1 MDVFPYLNSVYYLKS
16 VVVILILV
24 LVISVHFYQYSGEYF
39 ALLNFHVK
47 FGSTSFNVDDTIKFH
62 TTSTIE
68 KISIMNFPDSNSSF
82 IDDEMVKPRHNTHI
96 NSKFAGITLSNT
108 AGRKVKIDN
117 KSSTATDATEAEWI
131 ETLNYTIDYGD
142 NTCNENK
149 NGNPRKMNFVRLLNH
164 WKSISEKYKIPYF
177 LVYGSLIGAVRNAD
191 FIPWDHDMDILVDE
205 IYYEILAGIDNNR
218 NFTPKANDN
227 SFHLVVQNF
236 FRSEYSNMHKPR
248 QNCLGQV
255 KLFLMLYC
263 I

>member
-24 LVISVHFYQYSGEYF
+24 LVISVQFYQYSGKYF
-39 ALLNFHVK
+39 ALLNFNVK
-47 FGSTSFNVDDTIKFH
+47 FGSTSFKVDDATNLH
-62 TTSTIE
+62 NTSTIE
-68 KISIMNFPDSNSSF
+68 KISIMNFADSNSSF
-82 IDDEMVKPRHNTHI
+82 IDDGMVKARHNTHMTP
-96 NSKFAGITLSNT
+96 KFSGITLSNT
-108 AGRKVKIDN
+108 TVRKVNNDN
-117 KSSTATDATEAEWI
+117 KSSPATDTDAEWM

-149 NGNPRKMNFVRLLNH
+149 NGNPRKMNFVRQLNH

-205 IYYEILAGIDNNR
+205 IYYETLARIDNNR